1 MKTTGPDASTPRS
14 QVVAK
19 AALLIVVVGA
29 TGVGL
34 LTERQ
39 RRFEAAHD
47 MTMAHRQADAL
58 EREIRKL
65 RAEIANRLTPSKIQ
79 AMEQTGDGFA
89 PILWTMR
96 LDEEPINR

>member
-1 MKTTGPDASTPRS
+1 MMHPEPDARTPRT
-14 QVVAK
+14 QIVAK
-19 AALLIVVVGA
+19 AALLVVVVGA

-47 MTMAHRQADAL
+47 MTMAHRQADTL

-65 RAEIANRLTPSKIQ
+65 RAEIANRLTPARIQ
-79 AMEQTGDGFA
+79 TMGRPDQPFE
-89 PILWTMR
+89 PILWTMW